1 MQKDNLGVCSR
12 CGSDACYEQDLGANY
27 KVYMCYGC
35 GFTTNT
41 LMTEDSEFLEEQL
54 DVLPEIYKD
63 LLYTDDKGLNWIPST
78 INLPEKGMIFI
89 NSTTTE
95 GWEWSACPAKE
106 LTEEEL
112 SKFPE
117 GTTHKMD
124 MKSVKHFNERDFI
137 EAIDYIGLFTNPE

>member
-1 MQKDNLGVCSR
+1 MSV
-12 CGSDACYEQDLGANY
+12 
-27 KVYMCYGC
+27 
-35 GFTTNT
+35 
-41 LMTEDSEFLEEQL
+41 
-54 DVLPEIYKD
+54 
-63 LLYTDDKGLNWIPST
+63 KGKKNWEP
-78 INLPEKGMIFI
+78 
-89 NSTTTE
+89 
-95 GWEWSACPAKE
+95 KE

>member
-1 MQKDNLGVCSR
+1 MSKDNLGICSR
-12 CGSDACYEQDLGANY
+12 CNSDACYEQDLGANY

-41 LMTEDSEFLEEQL
+41 LMVKGSEFLEEQL
-54 DVLPEIYKD
+54 EVLPEIYKA
-63 LLYTDDKGLNWIPST
+63 LIHTDDEGLNWIPST

-89 NSTTTE
+89 NGTTTE

-112 SKFPE
+112 PKFPK

-137 EAIDYIGLFTNPE
+137 EAIDYIGLFINPE